1 MLDSGSLSK
10 KEYEEKLR
18 VEIMLDTPQD
28 ADDIIEERE
37 KLLNILNTLI
47 L

>member
-1 MLDSGSLSK
+1 
-10 KEYEEKLR
+10 
-18 VEIMLDTPQD
+18 MLDTPKD